1 MLRDATEVLEL
12 ITPKELA
19 FEWRQHVA
27 TIYRKIEKGEI
38 PAIRLGAGTSAL
50 RIPRAEL
57 EARLHRDIGRGLPG
71 RPRYPR

>member
-1 MLRDATEVLEL
+1 MFRDATEGPEL

-19 FEWRQHVA
+19 DEWHQHAA

-50 RIPRAEL
+50 RIPRAEP